1 VIKNHQ
7 GLPDS
12 EVLLLKDTPKQR
24 RYQNQANAQAE
35 AVPLTTNMSNSNFSV
50 IHPDAKIGKNVT
62 IGPFT
67 TIAADVEI
75 GEGTWIASHVCIM
88 DGARVGN
95 NCKIFQGAIVGSI
108 PQDLKYKGERTFL
121 EIGDNTVIREYCTLN
136 IGTTA
141 NWRTVIGKNC
151 LVMAYAHVA
160 HDCTIGNNVI
170 LANNVTL
177 AGHIDIGDYARLG
190 GLTAVHQ
197 FVKIGNDVMI
207 GGGSL
212 VRSDVP
218 PFITAAREPLAY
230 AGVNRVGMRRHGY
243 TAKQIDNIR
252 DVYRILFVQ
261 GYNFRQAIE
270 QIKLT
275 LPETTERAII
285 LDFLS
290 QSTRGLIKGYKTLNG
305 KAILKEA
312 EEE

>member
-1 VIKNHQ
+1 VIKNHHT
-7 GLPDS
+7 LSNS
-12 EVLLLKDTPKQR
+12 EDLLLKETPKAR
-24 RYQNQANAQAE
+24 RLQNQPNAQAI
-35 AVPLTTNMSNSNFSV
+35 AVPLTTNMNHSNLCV

-88 DGARVGN
+88 DGARVGK

-121 EIGDNTVIREYCTLN
+121 EIGDNTIIREYCTLN

-141 NWRTVIGKNC
+141 NWRTIIGKNC

-197 FVKIGNDVMI
+197 FVKIGNDVMV

-218 PFITAAREPLAY
+218 PFITAAREPLSY
-230 AGVNRVGMRRHGY
+230 AGVNRVGLRRHGY

-275 LPETTERAII
+275 IPETTEKALI
-285 LDFLS
+285 LNFLS

-305 KAILKEA
+305 KAILKEV
-312 EEE
+312 EED